1 MIAML
6 LPIPED
12 IITKIEK
19 DFFSK
24 EMEDGNYLDNRI
36 FSTLEE
42 IDQYEQDCS

>member
-1 MIAML
+1 MKDYKSQHNGLDYSGPYDKNALIQMIAML

-24 EMEDGNYLDNRI
+24 E
-36 FSTLEE
+36 
-42 IDQYEQDCS
+42 